1 MRHPVGNGCVHTEHT
16 PVGERCVVGTATG
29 GGGAYDDT
37 ATAAVQRRHH
47 QGVAWVLA
55 TVVQVRM
62 NHLCTQ
68 G

>member
-1 MRHPVGNGCVHTEHT
+1 MARTAGRRSGAAST
-16 PVGERCVVGTATG
+16 PVGEWCVAGTAAG
-29 GGGAYDDT
+29 GGGAYDGT
-37 ATAAVQRRHH
+37 VGAAVQRRHH

-55 TVVQVRM
+55 SVVQVRM